1 MLYAMM
7 AKDRPGTAEQRAAV
21 RGVHLEHL
29 EGLGQ
34 QLKLAGA
41 LLDAQG
47 TPAGSLIVIEA
58 ETLEAATAIFHADPF
73 VSEGIFDS
81 VEVKAW
87 RIAFDHLS
95 PKV

>member
-1 MLYAMM
+1 M
-7 AKDRPGTAEQRAAV
+7 PRA
-21 RGVHLEHL
+21 
-29 EGLGQ
+29 
-34 QLKLAGA
+34 
-41 LLDAQG
+41 